1 MELTVN
7 YLGNFQF
14 EAETRGLKVLCDQ
27 PVEDQGDNEAM
38 TPTELF
44 VASLATCSAYYAVYY
59 LKTRNLP
66 KDGLKVKVNAEK
78 ASGPARISKF
88 QIRVELPGISD
99 PQHIEGVRRSVAKCL
114 VKNTLMMAP
123 EFEVEIEGFEADKG
137 QAAE

>member
-99 PQHIEGVRRSVAKCL
+99 PHHIEGVRRSVAKCL

-123 EFEVEIEGFEADKG
+123 EFEVEIEGVETDKG

>member
-14 EAETRGLKVLCDQ
+14 EAETRGHKVLCDQ
-27 PVEDQGDNEAM
+27 PVEDQGDDEAM

-88 QIRVELPGISD
+88 QIKVELPGVSD
-99 PQHIEGVRRSVAKCL
+99 PHHIEGVRRSVAKCL

-123 EFEVEIEGFEADKG
+123 EFEVEIEGVETDKG

>member
-14 EAETRGLKVLCDQ
+14 EAETRGHKVLCDQ
-27 PVEDQGDNEAM
+27 PEEDQGDNEAM

-66 KDGLKVKVNAEK
+66 KDGLKVRVNADK
-78 ASGPARISKF
+78 ASGPARISRF
-88 QIRVELPGISD
+88 QIKVELPGISD
-99 PQHIEGVRRSVAKCL
+99 PHHIEGVRRSVAKCL

-123 EFEVEIEGFEADKG
+123 EFEVEIEGVETDKG
-137 QAAE
+137 EAAE

>member
-14 EAETRGLKVLCDQ
+14 EAETRGHKVLCDQ
-27 PVEDQGDNEAM
+27 PEEDQGDNEAM

-66 KDGLKVKVNAEK
+66 KDGLKVRVNADK
-78 ASGPARISKF
+78 ASGPARISRF
-88 QIRVELPGISD
+88 QIKVELPGISD
-99 PQHIEGVRRSVAKCL
+99 PHHIEGVRRSVAKCL

-123 EFEVEIEGFEADKG
+123 EFEVEIEGVETDKG